1 MEYYIKTKASTTFWK
16 YLLFANIC
24 FFLTS
29 CNSDKFD
36 KGKWLS
42 GDSAL
47 YSGHR
52 KKMLNDLIENVL
64 SFGHGNKKGTTKK
77 EVFRLIGKPDQINEE
92 TGAEIY
98 YIEEK
103 TGLIDPNGYI
113 NLHLIYKSDS
123 TLISWKIENVDHKE

>member
-1 MEYYIKTKASTTFWK
+1 MSFWK

-24 FFLTS
+24 FFFLIS
-29 CNSDKFD
+29 CNSEQFD
-36 KGKWLS
+36 KEKWLS

-52 KKMLNDLIENVL
+52 KKMLNDLMKNILRFEY
-64 SFGHGNKKGTTKK
+64 GNKKGTSKK
-77 EVFRLIGKPDQINEE
+77 EVIKLIGKPDQINKE

-98 YIEEK
+98 FIEEK
-103 TGLIDPNGYI
+103 TGLIDPKGYI

-123 TLISWKIENVDHKE
+123 TLISWRIENVDYKE